1 LMNRELDDFLSL
13 AESNLENL
21 GVGRSDVLETELR
34 KLLLEGGA
42 RFIELFFNK
51 ENLLVPGDERR
62 SGEKRMGKPPRTVLT
77 VFGAIRVFRNG
88 YHNPGQSS
96 CRYPLDDALLL
107 VEGFTPAAAKLAG
120 RCASDDSFVKA
131 GEDLEALAGIHV
143 EPRRIQRLVQAI
155 GSVLN
160 RELYRPR
167 EAESPAV
174 PRMYISA
181 DGTGIPLRKAELKG
195 RKGKQPDGSAKTHEV
210 KTGCIFTQ
218 HPSKHDEKPWRDLD
232 STTYVATTERVDA
245 FGVKLLTEARRRNL
259 GGAEQS
265 VFISDGAAWLR
276 RIAKENF
283 PAATRILDFYHASEH
298 LHDLTKSLW
307 PAAEVPLRYAR
318 WKKQMREGK
327 IKGIIAQAQKLTT
340 QKNREEIERQL
351 NYFRNNLDAM
361 RYDVFRSKGM
371 FIGSGVIE
379 AGCKGVVGKR
389 CKQSGM
395 FWSESG
401 AENILTLRI
410 ALQNGRYDSIWTDE
424 CLREIRQSA

>member
-1 LMNRELDDFLSL
+1 MDRELDTFLSL
-13 AESNLENL
+13 AQSDLETR
-21 GVGRSDVLETELR
+21 GVGRSDEFETELR
-34 KLLLEGGA
+34 KLLLENGR
-42 RFIELFFNK
+42 RFIEALFNGK
-51 ENLLVPGDERR
+51 KLLVPEDERLP
-62 SGEKRMGKPPRTVLT
+62 GEKRMGIQPRTAMT
-77 VFGAIRVFRNG
+77 IFGAIRISRKG

-120 RCASDDSFVKA
+120 RCASDDSFAKA
-131 GEDLEALAGIHV
+131 GENLAELAGFRV
-143 EPRRIQRLVQAI
+143 EPRRIQRLVQAV
-155 GSVLN
+155 GPVLN
-160 RELYRPR
+160 EELYRPR
-167 EAESPAV
+167 EAESPSV
-174 PRMYISA
+174 PRLYISA

-218 HPSKHDEKPWRDLD
+218 HPSENDDKPWRDLD

-245 FGVKLLTEARRRNL
+245 FGAILLVEARLRNL
-259 GGAEQS
+259 GGAKEA

-298 LHDLTKSLW
+298 LHDLAKLLW
-307 PAAEVPLRYAR
+307 PAAEVPLRFAR
-318 WKKQMREGK
+318 WKKQMHEGK
-327 IKGIIAQAQKLTT
+327 IKHIIAQAQELATKED
-340 QKNREEIERQL
+340 REETERQL

-361 RYDVFRSKGM
+361 RYKVFRSKGM

-379 AGCKGVVGKR
+379 AGCKSVVGER

-410 ALQNGRYDSIWTDE
+410 ARQNGRYDSIWTDE
-424 CLREIRQSA
+424 CLREIRKTA